1 MGSSKK
7 GLPVYL
13 GVAAVWF
20 GAHCGPGAA
29 SGNQIAAFYNKFSIW
44 GLFTGLI
51 AMIILGM
58 CVYYSVEYARL
69 AKTYDFKSFANS
81 FFAPYEKFFSTFFEF
96 VYVMTVFIV
105 VGSCIA
111 MGAKAL
117 NQQFGWSINFGIALL
132 CIITV
137 VLTIFGSAVV
147 RASSTFMS
155 LVILLAVGVVIVVG
169 LVSAK
174 ANFAGHWA
182 MSADLPATLPKFSGS
197 LLIPAI
203 WSAILYAGFQSAGN
217 MANVVSVAKGIQ
229 TRKDSVKATMWGI
242 VTNAL
247 LIYGVAFLLFAYP
260 NILGEFFNPNRAS
273 KTFIPNLE
281 VANYLGIDVL
291 RYLYV
296 LILLLAIITTL
307 VSFAFAVIARYSKFI
322 PMKPGVGRDLAVVVV
337 LLIICGFVSLI
348 GLDALVAKGYKYLA
362 YACIVVVI
370 IPTIIIGHKKIK
382 AFANK

>member
-1 MGSSKK
+1 
-7 GLPVYL
+7 
-13 GVAAVWF
+13 
-20 GAHCGPGAA
+20 
-29 SGNQIAAFYNKFSIW
+29 
-44 GLFTGLI
+44 
-51 AMIILGM
+51 
-58 CVYYSVEYARL
+58 
-69 AKTYDFKSFANS
+69 
-81 FFAPYEKFFSTFFEF
+81 
-96 VYVMTVFIV
+96 
-105 VGSCIA
+105 
-111 MGAKAL
+111 
-117 NQQFGWSINFGIALL
+117 
-132 CIITV
+132 
-137 VLTIFGSAVV
+137 
-147 RASSTFMS
+147 
-155 LVILLAVGVVIVVG
+155 
-169 LVSAK
+169 
-174 ANFAGHWA
+174 